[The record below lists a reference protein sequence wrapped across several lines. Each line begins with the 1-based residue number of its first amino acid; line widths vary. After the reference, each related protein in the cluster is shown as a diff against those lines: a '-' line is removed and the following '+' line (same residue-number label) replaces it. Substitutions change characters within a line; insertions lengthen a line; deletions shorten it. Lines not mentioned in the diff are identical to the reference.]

1 MVKRWTDRMAGVKYA
16 PRPYEKS
23 ATVLEGGISRM
34 RWIVR
39 VARTMDDV
47 KECHFT
53 DKDKAL
59 KHIEALKKLSMA
71 VDATVWMEE
80 INDDE
85 QG

>member
-1 MVKRWTDRMAGVKYA
+1 
-16 PRPYEKS
+16 
-23 ATVLEGGISRM
+23 M

-59 KHIEALKKLSMA
+59 NHVEALK
-71 VDATVWMEE
+71 
-80 INDDE
+80 N
-85 QG
+85 